1 MRVLVV
7 EDNTDIALAI
17 RSMLERRKF
26 SVDVAADGESGLEH
40 LLREIYDVAVVD
52 IVLPKRDGFSLCRA
66 AREQGVETPMLML
79 TARDAIEDRVK
90 GLDCGADDYL
100 IKPFVDEE
108 LAARLRALLRRG
120 KVPTRATIVAG
131 DLTIDVGARTANY
144 RGKPLSLGGTE
155 FRLLEFLVRNVGLTF
170 TRAQI
175 LEHVWDYDFDGPSN
189 IVDVYVSQL
198 RKKLAARNGKGIIVT
213 VWGVGYK
220 LAP

>member
-7 EDNTDIALAI
+7 EDNPEIADSI
-17 RSMLERRKF
+17 RLMLERRKF
-26 SVDVAADGESGLEH
+26 SVDVAADGEIGLEH
-40 LLREIYDVAVVD
+40 LLRAVYDVAVVD

-66 AREQGVETPMLML
+66 ARDHGVDTPMLML
-79 TARDAIEDRVK
+79 TARDAIEDRVR

-100 IKPFVDEE
+100 TKPFVDEE

-120 KVPTRATIVAG
+120 KVPARAAILAG
-131 DLTIDVGARTANY
+131 ELSIDVGARNASF
-144 RGKPLSLGGTE
+144 RGKQLPLGATE
-155 FRLLEFLVRNVGLTF
+155 FRLLEFLARNVGLTF

-198 RKKLAARNGKGIIVT
+198 RKKLGARGGKGIIVT

-220 LAP
+220 LVA

>member
-7 EDNTDIALAI
+7 EDNPEIAESI

-26 SVDVAADGESGLEH
+26 SVDVAGDGEIGLEH
-40 LLREIYDVAVVD
+40 LLRAVYDVAVVD

-66 AREQGVETPMLML
+66 ARDHGVDTPMLML
-79 TARDAIEDRVK
+79 TARDAIEDRVR

-100 IKPFVDEE
+100 TKPFVDEE

-120 KVPTRATIVAG
+120 KVPARAAIVAG
-131 DLTIDVGARTANY
+131 ELSIDVGARAASF
-144 RGKPLSLGGTE
+144 RGKPLTLGATE
-155 FRLLEFLVRNVGLTF
+155 FRLLEFLARNAGLTF

-198 RKKLAARNGKGIIVT
+198 RKKLGGRGGKGIIVT

-220 LAP
+220 LVA

>member
-7 EDNTDIALAI
+7 EDNPEIAESI
-17 RSMLERRKF
+17 RLMLERRKF
-26 SVDVAADGESGLEH
+26 SVDVAPDGETGLEH
-40 LLREIYDVAVVD
+40 LLRAVYDVAVVD

-66 AREQGVETPMLML
+66 ARDHGVDTPMLML
-79 TARDAIEDRVK
+79 TARDAIEDRVR

-100 IKPFVDEE
+100 TKPFVDEE

-120 KVPTRATIVAG
+120 KVPARAAIVAG
-131 DLTIDVGARTANY
+131 ELSIDVGARNASF
-144 RGKPLSLGGTE
+144 RGKQLPLGATE
-155 FRLLEFLVRNVGLTF
+155 FRLLEFFTRNVGLTF

-198 RKKLAARNGKGIIVT
+198 RKKLGARGGKGIIVT

-220 LAP
+220 LVA

>member
-1 MRVLVV
+1 
-7 EDNTDIALAI
+7 
-17 RSMLERRKF
+17 MLERRKF
-26 SVDVAADGESGLEH
+26 SVDVAADGDSGLEH
-40 LLREIYDVAVVD
+40 LLRDIYDVAVID

-66 AREQGVETPMLML
+66 AREHGVETPMLML
-79 TARDAIEDRVK
+79 TARDAVEDRVK

-100 IKPFVDEE
+100 VKPFVDEE

-120 KVPTRATIVAG
+120 KVPTRATIAVG
-131 DLTIDVGARTANY
+131 ELTIDVGARTAFF
-144 RGKPLSLGGTE
+144 RGKPLALGGTE
-155 FRLLEFLVRNVGLTF
+155 FRLLEFLARNVGLTF

-198 RKKLAARNGKGIIVT
+198 RKKFATRGGKGIIVT

-220 LAP
+220 LVA

>member
-7 EDNTDIALAI
+7 EDNPEIAESI
-17 RSMLERRKF
+17 RLMLERRKF
-26 SVDVAADGESGLEH
+26 SVDVAPDGEAGLEH
-40 LLREIYDVAVVD
+40 LLRAVYDVAVVD

-66 AREQGVETPMLML
+66 ARDHGVDTPMLML
-79 TARDAIEDRVK
+79 TARDAIEDRVR

-100 IKPFVDEE
+100 TKPFVDEE

-120 KVPTRATIVAG
+120 KVPARAAIVAG
-131 DLTIDVGARTANY
+131 ELSIDVGARNASY
-144 RGKPLSLGGTE
+144 RGKQLPLGATE
-155 FRLLEFLVRNVGLTF
+155 FRLLEFMARNVGLTF

-198 RKKLAARNGKGIIVT
+198 RKKLGSRGGKGIIVT

-220 LAP
+220 LVA